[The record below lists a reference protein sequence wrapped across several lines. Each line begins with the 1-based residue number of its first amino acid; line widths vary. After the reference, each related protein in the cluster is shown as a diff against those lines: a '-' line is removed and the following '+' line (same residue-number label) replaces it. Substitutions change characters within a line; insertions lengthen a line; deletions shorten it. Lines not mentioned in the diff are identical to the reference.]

1 VTSITHIVLH
11 PPFTAR
17 VEADGLAFDLHEPWY
32 RSLPVSCLTGLD
44 VSVDGVDVP
53 SDRVTIAIDGVTRT
67 VAECADAWQEFWFV
81 QDPAV
86 VRLAGVDAGPSAR
99 IRVHLA
105 LRIPYI
111 MVGPA
116 TALPH
121 HAIQEET
128 FEVSR

>member
-1 VTSITHIVLH
+1 MTSITHIVLH
-11 PPFTAR
+11 PPFAAR
-17 VEADGLAFDLHEPWY
+17 VEDGGLAFELHEPWY

-44 VSVDGVDVP
+44 VSVEGADVAA
-53 SDRVTIAIDGVTRT
+53 DRISITIDGVTRS
-67 VAECADAWQEFWFV
+67 VAECADAWEEFWFV

-86 VRLAGVDAGPSAR
+86 VRLAGVEAGATAR

-105 LRIPYI
+105 MRIPYI

-121 HAIQEET
+121 HATQEAT
-128 FEVSR
+128 FEVTR

>member
-1 VTSITHIVLH
+1 MTSITHIVLH
-11 PPFTAR
+11 PPFHAR
-17 VEADGLAFDLHEPWY
+17 VQDGVLAFDLHEPWY

-44 VSVDGVDVP
+44 VSGDGTNVP
-53 SDRVTIAIDGVTRT
+53 AARVSITIAGVTRS
-67 VAECADAWQEFWFV
+67 VAACADAWEEFWFV

-86 VRLAGVDAGPSAR
+86 VQVAGVDVGPPAR
-99 IRVHLA
+99 IGVHLA
-105 LRIPYI
+105 MRIPYI

-128 FEVSR
+128 FEVTR